1 MDITEVQDD
10 IKLFASIEALGN
22 LEGGKK
28 LIDTLE
34 KDVVSSV
41 DTLVST
47 YKTAQ
52 DIEIRTVIAELSSKL
67 SLLRVLNRSGKNKE
81 MAQDELKKILGE

>member
-41 DTLVST
+41 DTLVSM

>member
-10 IKLFASIEALGN
+10 IKLFSSIEALGN

-41 DTLVST
+41 DTLVSM